1 MGGSTTTIRVL
12 EADPELGLRIPPAR
26 VTQAREQ
33 LVAPQRKL
41 DPGVWEVPD
50 EAGDQGHLGFL
61 ILEGL
66 LARDL
71 VLAGNTSTE
80 LLGEGDVLQPALAGR
95 SDGLVQCHVFWHALS
110 PVRLAVLDQR
120 FARAMASF
128 PQMTSVLLERAIR
141 RSLRMSV
148 HQALLSLSPVET
160 RLLVLFWYLAER
172 WGRVTPE
179 GIVLPLGLTHQILG
193 QLVGC
198 RRASVTTALKEVA
211 ESGMAVRRSDGSWLL
226 TGPPPDELSHLTWH
240 HGNGAAQAAVRN

>member
-1 MGGSTTTIRVL
+1 
-12 EADPELGLRIPPAR
+12 
-26 VTQAREQ
+26 
-33 LVAPQRKL
+33 VAPLRHL
-41 DPGVWEVPD
+41 DSGVWEVPD
-50 EAGDQGHLGFL
+50 DAGEQGQLGFL
-61 ILEGL
+61 ILDGL

-95 SDGLVQCHVFWHALS
+95 RDGLVHCHVFWHALT
-110 PVRLAVLDQR
+110 PVRLAVLDYR
-120 FARAMASF
+120 FAQSLTAF
-128 PQMTSVLLERAIR
+128 PQVASALLERAIR
-141 RSLRMSV
+141 RSHRMAV

-198 RRASVTTALKEVA
+198 RRASVTTALKEVM

-226 TGPPPDELSHLTWH
+226 TGAPPDELSRLTWH
-240 HGNGAAQAAVRN
+240 HGNGLAEPVVWR

>member
-1 MGGSTTTIRVL
+1 
-12 EADPELGLRIPPAR
+12 
-26 VTQAREQ
+26 
-33 LVAPQRKL
+33 
-41 DPGVWEVPD
+41 VWEVPD
-50 EAGDQGHLGFL
+50 DAEEQGHLGFL

-80 LLGEGDVLQPALAGR
+80 LLGEGDVLQPALASR
-95 SDGLVQCHVFWHALS
+95 SDGLVHCHVFWHALS
-110 PVRLAVLDQR
+110 PVRLAVLDHR
-120 FARAMASF
+120 FAQSLTAF
-128 PQMTSVLLERAIR
+128 PQVTAVLLERAIR

-198 RRASVTTALKEVA
+198 RRASVTTALKEITD
-211 ESGMAVRRSDGSWLL
+211 SGMAVRRSDGSWLL
-226 TGPPPDELSHLTWH
+226 TGAPPDELSHLTWH
-240 HGNGAAQAAVRN
+240 HGNGAAEPAVRR